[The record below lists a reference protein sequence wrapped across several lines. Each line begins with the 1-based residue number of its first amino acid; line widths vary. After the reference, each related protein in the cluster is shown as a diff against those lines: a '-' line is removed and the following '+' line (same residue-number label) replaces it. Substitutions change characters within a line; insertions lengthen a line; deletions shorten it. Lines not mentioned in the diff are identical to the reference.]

1 MKMERGLS
9 APDSAFLL
17 LSVGLLSPGL
27 YLILLLLALELVS
40 VHAVLGKS
48 APERQQY
55 LR

>member
-1 MKMERGLS
+1 MERTVSILT
-9 APDSAFLL
+9 LL
-17 LSVGLLSPGL
+17 PSFLSVRLLSPGL